1 MDLSDYQLNELTSV
15 IQDTVEYASEK
26 DNIPLFTAWTAV
38 GCLAETELERLA
50 RLSV

>member
-1 MDLSDYQLNELTSV
+1 MNLSDYQLQELTSV

-38 GCLAETELERLA
+38 GCLSQTELERLS